1 MSKLKLKQKLYLIL
15 EGVNE
20 LDETSPHF
28 KYYEKLGKSFD
39 TFMLGLIF
47 LNLMAFV
54 FETVKSLHQA
64 YGYYFE
70 LFEAL
75 SIFIFT
81 AEYIVR
87 LYCITEREKYKSPIW
102 GRLRYAITP
111 VAIIDLISFLPF
123 YLPLFYQDFR
133 FIRSFRLFRLFRL
146 FKMWRY
152 SASLRLLIKIILNKK
167 EDLQVIFFT
176 LFLLLVVSASLMYM
190 IESEAQPKNFASIPE
205 TMWWAVSAL
214 TTVGYGDIYPKTAM
228 GKILASIIS
237 IIGIGI
243 FAVPAGIIS
252 AGFMQEMERNNLV
265 NIATRNGEKIVKA
278 FFTNAIK
285 LGQYATTFR
294 ALDLTTI
301 KSRLE
306 LSEQDIFE
314 AIRHSQN
321 LRVRYKRNTQHERFS
336 NTLVLEHFEFNRL
349 YGSYINRSSRIAIIS
364 PMSYAEHAIGHFTAH
379 LAKYLEADYLSNEMF
394 GEAQDFNQEYAFSF
408 TKNKAFLNESQSDIP
423 AAFLHFK
430 KDLQNVI
437 QPSETVFII
446 KSSTKRTEDFN
457 LHFGGSVG
465 DSGFDILN
473 PTFDDTDKLRAFY
486 QKLALNFHEDDLSY
500 RLAMHKHFDNT
511 LPDTIHQ
518 YIWQANQANVITLY
532 IHNDLM
538 EWTNDETYYQII
550 KILGDTIKEF
560 FG

>member
-1 MSKLKLKQKLYLIL
+1 MSKLTIKHKLYLIL

-20 LDETSPHF
+20 LDESSPHYKF
-28 KYYEKLGKSFD
+28 YEKLGKRFD

-54 FETVKSLHQA
+54 FETVKSLHQT
-64 YGYYFE
+64 YGTWFE
-70 LFEAL
+70 FFEVF
-75 SIFIFT
+75 SIVIFT
-81 AEYIVR
+81 FEYIAR
-87 LYCITEREKYKSPIW
+87 LWCITETEKYRNPFW
-102 GRLRYAITP
+102 GRLRYAFTG
-111 VAIIDLISFLPF
+111 VALIDLISFLPF

-190 IESEAQPKNFASIPE
+190 IESEAQPQNFASIPE

-228 GKILASIIS
+228 GKVLASIIS

-265 NIATRNGEKIVKA
+265 NIATRNGEKIVKS
-278 FFTNAIK
+278 FFTSPFKIGNH
-285 LGQYATTFR
+285 ATTFR

-314 AIRHSQN
+314 AIRHSQH
-321 LRVRYKRNTQHERFS
+321 LRVRYKRNTQNERFS
-336 NTLVLEHFEFNRL
+336 NTLVLEHFDFNRL
-349 YGSYINRSSRIAIIS
+349 YGSYINRGSRIAIIS
-364 PMSYAEHAIGHFTAH
+364 PMSHAEHAIGHFTAH
-379 LAKYLEADYLSNEMF
+379 LAKYLEADYLSNEMY
-394 GEAQDFNQEYAFSF
+394 GEEQDLNQEFAFSF
-408 TKNKAFLNESQSDIP
+408 TKNESFLNESLPHIP
-423 AAFLHFK
+423 EAFLHFK

-437 QPSETVFII
+437 QPNEIVFII
-446 KSSTKRTEDFN
+446 KSSTKRTEEFN
-457 LHFGGSVG
+457 LHFGGNVG
-465 DSGFDILN
+465 DAGFDIVS
-473 PTFDDTDKLRAFY
+473 PTFADTDRLKAFY
-486 QKLALNFHEDDLSY
+486 QKLALNFHEEDLNY

-518 YIWQANQANVITLY
+518 YIWQANEAQVVTLY

-538 EWTNDETYYQII
+538 EWTNDESYYHII
-550 KILGDTIKEF
+550 RLLGDTIREF